1 MTKHSKKRGGC
12 YGGGGGSCT
21 GGRRHRTRKLKGG
34 AYGVGEAIGP
44 GAIEY
49 NKVDITGPVKGYPS
63 ATDNPSPTDE
73 GGGYAA
79 YGGRRRSRRRT
90 QRVVKKKSAAAIRRL
105 LKAKGLKVSGSKR
118 ALTARAR
125 KARIPMKGGR
135 SSITGT
141 PYHSYTGAG
150 DAGLTS
156 KFAGDHTV
164 WNNVVPLPGWGRES
178 GAFTQSESGG
188 LQDA

>member
-1 MTKHSKKRGGC
+1 MTKHSRKRGGC
-12 YGGGGGSCT
+12 YGG
-21 GGRRHRTRKLKGG
+21 RRRTARKFKGG
-34 AYGVGEAIGP
+34 AYGVGQPIAV

-63 ATDNPSPTDE
+63 ATDNPSPVNE

-79 YGGRRRSRRRT
+79 YGGRRRRT
-90 QRVVKKKSAAAIRRL
+90 KRVVKKKSAAAIRRL

-118 ALTARAR
+118 ALTLRAR

-135 SSITGT
+135 SSLTGA
-141 PYHSYTGAG
+141 PYHSYTGHG

-156 KFAGDHTV
+156 KFAGAHRV
-164 WNNVVPLPGWGRES
+164 WNDVVPMPGWGPGS
-178 GAFTQSESGG
+178 SKFIQSESGG
-188 LQDA
+188 LVDA